1 VKTSESLVVGVI
13 YTRNELRKMFDIRDA
28 TINTGIFRPKG
39 HDSVWLFVTEN
50 KTPDRIQY
58 HDLLDND
65 VLHWD
70 GQTMGRTDH
79 WIIGHEDQ
87 GLEFLLFYRK
97 SKTEHPGAGFRYEGP
112 FEYVDHKGSHP
123 TRFTLRRA
131 SNFERVVA
139 SDLEALRAEEEYFE
153 GTKTQRLVNHYER
166 DKNLRAAAVEH
177 HGVTCKVCGFD
188 FEQIY
193 GERGKGYIEV
203 HHLCPVST
211 LGEETKVDPKTDM
224 TVLCSN
230 CHRMIHRRK
239 DDVLTPEELSKLV
252 RK

>member
-1 VKTSESLVVGVI
+1 MKTSESLVRGAI
-13 YTRNELRKMFDIRDA
+13 YTRSELRKMCDIRDA

-39 HDSVWLFVTEN
+39 HDSVWLFVTE
-50 KTPDRIQY
+50 KKASDRTQY

-87 GLEFLLFYRK
+87 GLELLLFYRK

-112 FEYVDHKGSHP
+112 FEYVSHRGNHP
-123 TRFTLRRA
+123 TRFALRRA

-139 SDLEALRAEEEYFE
+139 SDLEALRAEEDYLE

-166 DKNLRAAAVEH
+166 DQKLRTATVKY

-188 FEQIY
+188 FEQVY

-203 HHLCPVST
+203 HHLRPVST
-211 LGEETKVDPKTDM
+211 LGKETKVDLKRDM

-239 DDVLTPEELSKLV
+239 DQV
-252 RK
+252 